1 MAYVSTRKGNTVMA
15 EGKLNPREQ
24 ARLEENR
31 QKRKTRAKYIAVSAV
46 LLLMVLLV
54 VFVNSSLFTDGLA
67 ALKVGDVGYS
77 VADVNYEY
85 RKSYMQLSQT
95 YGDYISLFLDP
106 DQPLSE
112 QQCAFTSDGGTWDDY
127 FKESAET
134 ALIENTAYSAAAREA
149 GYELTDEERA
159 QIDTYVSNYELY
171 GSLYGYDVDAYIA
184 ANFGAGNN
192 EKTLRRHMEQE
203 LINERYLSDLYDSFS
218 FTDEEKDAYYIEHA
232 DTLDQVSYLYSYVA
246 AEEGKDA
253 GETAQAVLDG
263 MEGSD
268 EAAFRASAL
277 AVTGSEATR
286 SSTSRTGFLSQYT
299 DGLTAEEI
307 REGAVFTHDSGSG
320 WYAIYVLGTEDNSYH
335 TVSVRHVLI
344 KAEDTDGDG
353 IWSDEE
359 KAAAYDTVKAL
370 YDEWLAGEATEE
382 SFAAL
387 AVEHSQDEGS
397 AENGG
402 LYENVYKGQMVEEF
416 DAFCFGG
423 HQKGD
428 TDIVYGES
436 GSYAGY
442 HIIYFVG
449 EDADPYS
456 RIMADS
462 DLRGEA
468 YNDAITALT
477 DPLTSE
483 RTFMWRYVMK
493 G

>member
-1 MAYVSTRKGNTVMA
+1 MAYVKIRKGNVVMA
-15 EGKLNPREQ
+15 EGKLNPREL
-24 ARLEENR
+24 AKLEE
-31 QKRKTRAKYIAVSAV
+31 QKKQRKTRAKVIAVTAALV
-46 LLLMVLLV
+46 LMVLLV

-67 ALKVGDVGYS
+67 ALKVGDTGYT

-112 QQCAFTSDGGTWDDY
+112 QQCSFMSDGGTWDDY
-127 FKESAET
+127 FKDAAESA
-134 ALIENTAYSAAAREA
+134 LVENTAYSAAAREA
-149 GYELTDEERA
+149 GYELTDEDRT
-159 QIDTYVSNYELY
+159 QIDTYVANYELY

-192 EKTLRRHMEQE
+192 EKTFRRHMEQE
-203 LINERYLSDLYDSFS
+203 IINERYLNDLYDSFT
-218 FTDEEKDAYYIEHA
+218 FTDEEKDAYYTEHA
-232 DTLDQVSYLYSYVA
+232 DTLDQVEFLYGYIA
-246 AEEGKDA
+246 PEEGKDA
-253 GETAQAVLDG
+253 GETARAVLDG
-263 MEGSD
+263 MEGTD
-268 EAAFRASAL
+268 EAAFRASVL
-277 AVTGSEATR
+277 AVTGSEATSSSASR
-286 SSTSRTGFLSQYT
+286 SGFLSQYT
-299 DGLTAEEI
+299 DNITADDI

-320 WYAIYVLGTEDNSYH
+320 WYAVYVLGTEDNSYH
-335 TVSVRHVLI
+335 TVSVRHILV
-344 KAEDTDGDG
+344 KAEDADGDG
-353 IWSDEE
+353 AWSDEE
-359 KAAAYDTVKAL
+359 KAAAYEAVKTL
-370 YDEWLAGEATEE
+370 YDEWLAGDATEE
-382 SFAAL
+382 SFAAM
-387 AVEHSQDEGS
+387 ASEHSQDEGS

-402 LYENVYKGQMVEEF
+402 LYENIYKGQMVEEF

-442 HIIYFVG
+442 HIIYFLG

-456 RIMADS
+456 RVMADS
-462 DLRGEA
+462 DLRSEA
-468 YNDAITALT
+468 YNDAIDALT
-477 DPLTSE
+477 DSLTAE